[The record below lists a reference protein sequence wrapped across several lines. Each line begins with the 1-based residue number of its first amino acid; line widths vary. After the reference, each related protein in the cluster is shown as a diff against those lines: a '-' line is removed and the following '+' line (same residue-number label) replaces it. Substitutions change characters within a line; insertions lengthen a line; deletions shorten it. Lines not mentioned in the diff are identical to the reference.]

1 MVEWKVPLF
10 DLDLGEEEYGCL
22 KAVLDS
28 KWLSMG
34 EVTEDFE
41 SAFANFLG
49 VRHAMAVSSGTA
61 AMHLAHTALGL
72 KHGDEVICPSLSFV
86 ATANA
91 ILYTGAMPVFA
102 DIMSLDDFTIF
113 PDDIESKIN
122 ERTKGIVVV
131 HYAGFPCN
139 MDRIMEIARKYGLFV
154 VEDAAHAVGGEYG
167 ARLKAQGSRLKAE
180 GSKREEPEAQSSKL
194 KAEGSKREEPEAQSS
209 KLKAEGSKLK
219 AQSSKQ
225 LTEGSKLQAPS
236 SKLNDGRGH
245 KLGTIGDIGCFSFF
259 ANKNMTTAEGGM
271 VVTNRDDLAE
281 KMRIA
286 RSHGM
291 TSLTWDRYKG
301 HSFSYDVVCAG
312 FNYRIDELRSALG
325 LVQLKK
331 LDRNNSR
338 RRSLWT
344 LYRQKLNGVEGI
356 NTPFSC
362 FGGISSCHVFPVLVS
377 EEIDR
382 KGFMAHLREE
392 GIQTSIHYPPI
403 HLFSYYKKLIP
414 SDIHLTLT
422 EYVGRRE
429 VTLPLFPAMEEQHIE
444 CVVNAAKNYLA
455 TAKI

>member
-1 MVEWKVPLF
+1 LVEWKVPLF

-61 AMHLAHTALGL
+61 AMHLAHIALGL

-102 DIMSLDDFTIF
+102 DIMSLDDFTIS

-122 ERTKGIVVV
+122 GRTKGIVVV

-167 ARLKAQGSRLKAE
+167 AKL
-180 GSKREEPEAQSSKL
+180 EEKS
-194 KAEGSKREEPEAQSS
+194 
-209 KLKAEGSKLK
+209 SKLK

-236 SKLNDGRGH
+236 SKLNEGRAH

-331 LDRNNSR
+331 LGRNNSR

-429 VTLPLFPAMEEQHIE
+429 VTLPLFPAMEEQHIA

-455 TAKI
+455 TAKT

>member
-1 MVEWKVPLF
+1 MTEWKVPLF
-10 DLDLGEEEYGCL
+10 DLDLGEEENKCVKG
-22 KAVLDS
+22 VLDS
-28 KWLSMG
+28 RWLTMG
-34 EVTEDFE
+34 KVTKDFE
-41 SAFANFLG
+41 SAFADYLG
-49 VRHAMAVSSGTA
+49 VKHAIAVSSGTA
-61 AMHLAHTALGL
+61 AMHLAHNALGIEQ
-72 KHGDEVICPSLSFV
+72 GDKVICPSLTFV

-91 ILYTGAMPVFA
+91 ILYTGATPVFA
-102 DIMSLDDFTIF
+102 DITNLDELTIS
-113 PDDIESKIN
+113 PDDIDSRIDES
-122 ERTKGIVVV
+122 TKGIVVV

-139 MDRIMEIARKYGLFV
+139 MDRILEIARNHNLFV
-154 VEDAAHAVGGEYG
+154 IEDAAHAVGAEYRSKQGKGLRLEGE
-167 ARLKAQGSRLKAE
+167 
-180 GSKREEPEAQSSKL
+180 SSKL
-194 KAEGSKREEPEAQSS
+194 KAESSYIEAASLPDSS
-209 KLKAEGSKLK
+209 
-219 AQSSKQ
+219 
-225 LTEGSKLQAPS
+225 T
-236 SKLNDGRGH
+236 NDSRFTSHDSRAH
-245 KLGTIGDIGCFSFF
+245 KLGTISDIGCFSFF

-312 FNYRIDELRSALG
+312 FNYRIDELRCALG

-403 HLFSYYKKLIP
+403 HLFSYYKNLIP
-414 SDIHLTLT
+414 SDTHLPLT
-422 EYVGRRE
+422 EFVGRRE

-444 CVVNAAKNYLA
+444 CVVNAAKNYLV
-455 TAKI
+455 TAKT